1 MPQEIIFTTLPHKRI
16 EKDGKQFLQLSVYT
30 TIKLTTPNDTVLS
43 TFEDIMQFPEKIL
56 DADFQFKLSD
66 GTVIDAELISEQID
80 TQLYKSI
87 FHGEIK
93 VDDFK
98 EEDDI
103 SVKRFHSFPI
113 KHINDFVLKN
123 YKEIAIANPKQ
134 KVSAEIFVDDNKL
147 GAISRMKLDA
157 RSVDDVESPRRTTR
171 IKQSELFFRND
182 NDDNEI
188 RREVQ
193 RNKFK
198 PFVMQMQP
206 KIDFCSTAAISPAR
220 QKNNFAHNTR

>member
-1 MPQEIIFTTLPHKRI
+1 MPQEIIFTTLPHKPI

-113 KHINDFVLKN
+113 KHINDFVLK
-123 YKEIAIANPKQ
+123 
-134 KVSAEIFVDDNKL
+134 KL
-147 GAISRMKLDA
+147 QRNCHC
-157 RSVDDVESPRRTTR
+157 
-171 IKQSELFFRND
+171 QSEA
-182 NDDNEI
+182 
-188 RREVQ
+188 
-193 RNKFK
+193 KG
-198 PFVMQMQP
+198 
-206 KIDFCSTAAISPAR
+206 FC
-220 QKNNFAHNTR
+220 